1 MEFHKR
7 QKKKKKKK
15 KKGCLSGSESWGSV
29 QDGHRGDGLCLRKIV
44 RNHTSQHHIMFMNNV
59 HLKCGFI
66 LLGLFISG
74 VYFGLFIFL
83 FLSLDCIKLHC

>member
-15 KKGCLSGSESWGSV
+15 KVFFFFSETPGSV
-29 QDGHRGDGLCLRKIV
+29 QNGTRWDGFCLRKIV